1 MFIIMDVRE
10 GNFSEITSFSQ
21 GERLMENNTTEH
33 SSSYL
38 FLMLVF
44 QINSFSMTKE
54 KNELEFIKTRQ
65 DSTIRRKVTR
75 KKKVKFAIL
84 LDCLFIC

>member
-1 MFIIMDVRE
+1 
-10 GNFSEITSFSQ
+10 
-21 GERLMENNTTEH
+21 MENNYTVTKD

-44 QINSFSMTKE
+44 RINSFSMTKE
-54 KNELEFIKTRQ
+54 KNEREIGLFIKTRQ

-84 LDCLFIC
+84 LDGLFICLFQFSYLSL

>member
-1 MFIIMDVRE
+1 MFTIIDFRE

-21 GERLMENNTTEH
+21 GERLMENITISED

-44 QINSFSMTKE
+44 RINSFSMTKE
-54 KNELEFIKTRQ
+54 KNEREIGLFIKTRQ

-75 KKKVKFAIL
+75 KTR
-84 LDCLFIC
+84 